1 MIDPRPLE
9 DRLKPRF
16 WYGWIVLAIV
26 FGVMATLI
34 GVRNSLGF
42 FFKDMAG
49 EFGWSR
55 AQIAAAYSVGM
66 IAQGAASPLAGW
78 LSDRWGPRRTISAGV
93 LIGGSALLLASSVQ
107 RLWQLY
113 LMYALLSVGFAAATF
128 VPQVHILSNWFAKK
142 RGLAMGISTS
152 SQGFA
157 TFLNLATPALI
168 GLLGWRGSYTVLA
181 GFALLITFPI
191 SAAFLRND
199 PSEKFTV
206 PDAPFLGIE
215 ERMTLSAR
223 RTIPLL
229 MEAPAPPGV
238 WSRIYSLRFF
248 LLAGLYAVNAFVFT
262 GTVVHLV
269 PHATDQGFTLAGGSV
284 IFIVWGGFI
293 MAGNIASGM
302 SDRIGRAPTYL
313 AGALFGAVSAVLLGL
328 IEPGAH
334 PARFYAGAAMSGFS
348 LGLLR
353 PTVSSLTADLFEGP
367 GFGKINGA
375 IMMVFGIFGALG
387 AYVPGALFDGSRSY
401 RSAFLLMAATLAL
414 GGVIATALSNTQA
427 NAQE

>member
-181 GFALLITFPI
+181 GFALVITFPI

-215 ERMTLSAR
+215 ERMALSAR

-229 MEAPAPPGV
+229 
-238 WSRIYSLRFF
+238 
-248 LLAGLYAVNAFVFT
+248 
-262 GTVVHLV
+262 
-269 PHATDQGFTLAGGSV
+269 
-284 IFIVWGGFI
+284 
-293 MAGNIASGM
+293 
-302 SDRIGRAPTYL
+302 
-313 AGALFGAVSAVLLGL
+313 
-328 IEPGAH
+328 
-334 PARFYAGAAMSGFS
+334 
-348 LGLLR
+348 
-353 PTVSSLTADLFEGP
+353 
-367 GFGKINGA
+367 
-375 IMMVFGIFGALG
+375 
-387 AYVPGALFDGSRSY
+387 
-401 RSAFLLMAATLAL
+401 
-414 GGVIATALSNTQA
+414 
-427 NAQE
+427 